1 MKNDL
6 FESKLENIYKD
17 YNVLKENDLV
27 KRNPKLLLGKEQQLK
42 QFDIL
47 VENRKSLSI
56 NQVQCLNE
64 DLDKVS
70 KELGDLRKGMRL

>member
-1 MKNDL
+1 MENDL
-6 FESKLENIYKD
+6 FESKLESIYKD

-64 DLDKVS
+64 DLDKVG
-70 KELGDLRKGMRL
+70 KELKDLRKGMRL

>member
-1 MKNDL
+1 MENDL
-6 FESKLENIYKD
+6 FENKLEKIYKD
-17 YNVLKENDLV
+17 YNVLKENELV
-27 KRNPKLLLGKEQQLK
+27 KRNPRLLLGKEQQLK
-42 QFDIL
+42 NFDIL

>member
-1 MKNDL
+1 MENDL
-6 FESKLENIYKD
+6 FENKLEKIYKD
-17 YNVLKENDLV
+17 YNVLKENELV
-27 KRNPKLLLGKEQQLK
+27 KRNPRLLLGKEQQLK